1 MAEHTDRVAQIA
13 ALVERQR
20 RLFATGETLPIET
33 RISALKALRSGI
45 LAHEDRICTAL
56 ATDLGKSASESYMCE
71 VGLVL
76 AEIGY
81 MLRNVRRLARR
92 YYRHTPLTHQVA
104 RCYEQA
110 SPLGIVLIISPWN
123 YPFLLTVEP
132 LVDAI
137 AAGNTAIVKPSAY
150 APATSTAIAQLVREL
165 FPPEYVTCVEGGREE
180 NQALLDQPFDLIFF
194 TGSTTVGKVVLQ
206 KAAQHVTPVVLE
218 LGGKSPCIV
227 DATAN
232 VSLAA
237 RRIAWGKYLNCGQ
250 TCVAPD
256 YVLCDERVADEFERE
271 LCREIT
277 RQYGA
282 SPLQN
287 PNYGK
292 IVNERHFERLRG
304 LLNTG
309 TITFGGCCD
318 ASSLRIEP
326 SVMTNVSWDDPVM
339 ADEIFGPILPVLRYA
354 SLDEELAQ
362 VNVRPH
368 PLALYLFSEDK
379 LTVKH
384 VMSTCS
390 FGGGCIN
397 DVVLHLATSHMRF
410 GGVGASGMGSYHG
423 DAGFQT
429 FSHVKSIVDRAT
441 WADPP
446 LRYQPYRWLSDR
458 LVRHCLH

>member
-1 MAEHTDRVAQIA
+1 M
-13 ALVERQR
+13 
-20 RLFATGETLPIET
+20 
-33 RISALKALRSGI
+33 
-45 LAHEDRICTAL
+45 
-56 ATDLGKSASESYMCE
+56 
-71 VGLVL
+71 
-76 AEIGY
+76 
-81 MLRNVRRLARR
+81 
-92 YYRHTPLTHQVA
+92 
-104 RCYEQA
+104 
-110 SPLGIVLIISPWN
+110 
-123 YPFLLTVEP
+123 
-132 LVDAI
+132 
-137 AAGNTAIVKPSAY
+137 
-150 APATSTAIAQLVREL
+150 
-165 FPPEYVTCVEGGREE
+165 
-180 NQALLDQPFDLIFF
+180 
-194 TGSTTVGKVVLQ
+194 
-206 KAAQHVTPVVLE
+206 
-218 LGGKSPCIV
+218 
-227 DATAN
+227 
-232 VSLAA
+232 
-237 RRIAWGKYLNCGQ
+237 
-250 TCVAPD
+250 
-256 YVLCDERVADEFERE
+256 
-271 LCREIT
+271 
-277 RQYGA
+277 
-282 SPLQN
+282 
-287 PNYGK
+287 
-292 IVNERHFERLRG
+292 RG

-309 TITFGGCCD
+309 TITFGGCFD

-326 SVMTNVSWDDPVM
+326 SVMTNVSWDDPIM